1 MYNNYFEN
9 VYSKFWTETSKA
21 YGLED
26 GVDSIIEILQQ
37 LHSESAFEVGIGTGW
52 PIADSLLKS
61 GVKMS
66 GCDISPSLVEQTRK
80 AYPDMDVFAGTI
92 WEAGGIKKNGSLQ
105 YDIVYCIRS
114 SWYMKDFLRVI
125 QKMLH
130 MTRKN
135 GYVVFNIINRQNQD
149 NKKALARNRFQR
161 AKGRIEGALK
171 VLLLNRDYFASCPAY
186 YYTKSE
192 IENLLRSMDVK
203 WKVLSTNQLSDR
215 EAKFDECG
223 QKLLFIVQKL

>member
-37 LHSESAFEVGIGTGW
+37 LHGESAFEVGIGTGW

-66 GCDISPSLVEQTRK
+66 GCDISSSLVEQTRK
-80 AYPDMDVFAGTI
+80 TYPDMDLFTGTI
-92 WEAGGIKKNGSLQ
+92 WDINKSALRNVK

-114 SWYMKDFLRVI
+114 SWYMQDFLRVI

-130 MTRKN
+130 MTRNN

-149 NKKALARNRFQR
+149 NKKALAKNRFQR
-161 AKGRIEGALK
+161 VKGRIEGALK

-192 IENLLRSMDVK
+192 IENLLRSINVK
-203 WKVLSTNQLSDR
+203 WKVLSTNQLFDR

>member
-1 MYNNYFEN
+1 MYNNYFEH

-37 LHSESAFEVGIGTGW
+37 LHGESAFEVGIGTGW

-66 GCDISPSLVEQTRK
+66 GCDISSSLVEQTRK
-80 AYPDMDVFAGTI
+80 TYPDMDLFTGTI
-92 WEAGGIKKNGSLQ
+92 WDINKSALRNVK

-114 SWYMKDFLRVI
+114 SWYMQDFLRVI

-149 NKKALARNRFQR
+149 NKKALAKNRFQR
-161 AKGRIEGALK
+161 VKGRIEGALK

>member
-1 MYNNYFEN
+1 MYNNYFDH

-37 LHSESAFEVGIGTGW
+37 LHGESAFEVGIGTGW

-66 GCDISPSLVEQTRK
+66 GCDISSSLVEQTRK
-80 AYPDMDVFAGTI
+80 TYPDMDLFTGTI
-92 WEAGGIKKNGSLQ
+92 WDINKSALRNVK

-114 SWYMKDFLRVI
+114 SWYMQDFLRVI

-149 NKKALARNRFQR
+149 NKKALAKNRFQR
-161 AKGRIEGALK
+161 VKGRIEGALK

-192 IENLLRSMDVK
+192 IENLLRSINVK
-203 WKVLSTNQLSDR
+203 WKVLSTNQLFDR

>member
-37 LHSESAFEVGIGTGW
+37 LHGESAFEVGIGTGW

-66 GCDISPSLVEQTRK
+66 GCDISSSLVEQARK
-80 AYPDMDVFAGTI
+80 TYPDMDLFTGTI
-92 WEAGGIKKNGSLQ
+92 WDINKSALRNVK

-114 SWYMKDFLRVI
+114 SWYMQDFLRVI

-149 NKKALARNRFQR
+149 NKKALAKNRFQR
-161 AKGRIEGALK
+161 VKGRIEGALK

-192 IENLLRSMDVK
+192 IENLLRSINVK
-203 WKVLSTNQLSDR
+203 WKVLSTNQLFDR

>member
-1 MYNNYFEN
+1 MYNNYFEH

-37 LHSESAFEVGIGTGW
+37 LHGESAFEVGIGTGW

-66 GCDISPSLVEQTRK
+66 GCDISSSLVEQTRK
-80 AYPDMDVFAGTI
+80 TYPDMDLFTGTI
-92 WEAGGIKKNGSLQ
+92 WDINKRALRNVK

-114 SWYMKDFLRVI
+114 SWYMQDFLRVI

-149 NKKALARNRFQR
+149 NKKALAKNRFQR
-161 AKGRIEGALK
+161 VKGRIEGALK

-192 IENLLRSMDVK
+192 IENLLRSINVK
-203 WKVLSTNQLSDR
+203 WKVLSTNQLFDR

>member
-37 LHSESAFEVGIGTGW
+37 LHGESAFEVGIGTGW

-66 GCDISPSLVEQTRK
+66 GCDISSSLVEQTRK
-80 AYPDMDVFAGTI
+80 TYSDMDLFTGTI
-92 WEAGGIKKNGSLQ
+92 WDINKSALRNVK

-114 SWYMKDFLRVI
+114 SWYMQDFLRVI

-149 NKKALARNRFQR
+149 NKKALAKNRFQR
-161 AKGRIEGALK
+161 VKGRIEGALK

-192 IENLLRSMDVK
+192 IENLLRSINVK
-203 WKVLSTNQLSDR
+203 WKVLSTNQLFDR